1 MEQLVAPFALLL
13 PVIVF
18 FIGFKLKSVEARI
31 ATIGVRSEHMLVV
44 MQQQA
49 AALKGIQRADD
60 DGNTLTRQLLRAYGH
75 EPEA

>member
-1 MEQLVAPFALLL
+1 MLNSASGYPLESRAVRQP
-13 PVIVF
+13 
-18 FIGFKLKSVEARI
+18 R
-31 ATIGVRSEHMLVV
+31 RSEHMLVV

-49 AALKGIQRADD
+49 AALKGIQRAVD